1 MLEVHAP
8 DAAMHTWKS
17 IFIRIAAICVGL
29 LIAVALEQSVEAL
42 HRHHEVAALR
52 QDLHAESR
60 QILYDARRAETAQV
74 SANSRRPKS
83 GTCDRPW
90 RSRHALGIVKDAP
103 CDRRLQGEGDY
114 HRRSEHTVACA
125 ASLNWE

>member
-74 SANSRRPKS
+74 SATL
-83 GTCDRPW
+83 GA
-90 RSRHALGIVKDAP
+90 RSREPAIGPGVLATRLELSRMLLAIVA
-103 CDRRLQGEGDY
+103 
-114 HRRSEHTVACA
+114 
-125 ASLNWE
+125 